1 MGVRR
6 CSWRVSTPP
15 EHRPCAPRHG
25 RGVASVSRATNDGC
39 TQLESDYEYGSEDD
53 DKRQQVHEGGGARR
67 VAGDVAQTIACGLLK
82 SFG

>member
-1 MGVRR
+1 
-6 CSWRVSTPP
+6 
-15 EHRPCAPRHG
+15 
-25 RGVASVSRATNDGC
+25 VSRATNDGC